1 MWKRILTDIAE
12 VQDVSLLVPRRLVE
26 AVSDQIVGVFPL
38 DDITPDDDD
47 TWDHQTITTA
57 TGIVWPVK
65 ESNKFHGNF
74 QNTFEKAF
82 ALLLFH

>member
-26 AVSDQIVGVFPL
+26 AVSDQVVGVFPL

-65 ESNKFHGNF
+65 ESNKLRGNF
-74 QNTFEKAF
+74 HNLVF
-82 ALLLFH
+82 

>member
-26 AVSDQIVGVFPL
+26 AVSDQVVGVFPL

-65 ESNKFHGNF
+65 ESNKFRGNF
-74 QNTFEKAF
+74 QNILYKAF
-82 ALLLFH
+82 TLLLYH